1 MSAQP
6 AFSWRR
12 LGAILIERG
21 LISPEQLRLGFEEQA
36 LTGRRLGEIVVEE
49 GWLTSLDLA
58 VALAEQYRLPFVDLS
73 GTQIDYDVAT
83 SLPEHLAR
91 RYQALPLR
99 AVDEQTLFVV
109 VADPTDVHSIDGLQL
124 ALQRKVELGVA
135 DQRDLDFAIRNAYRG
150 EAEVEAED
158 AVIQQA
164 EERDEIWNS
173 ATSVPAV
180 KLVNNALG
188 RCIEEGASDIHF
200 EAEDDGIV
208 VRARVDGVLREVMT
222 IPKRLQNGV
231 ISRLKIM
238 GTLDIAER
246 RAPQDGRM
254 FVKVAGEP
262 VDLRIAVLPTTNGEQ
277 VVVRV
282 LHREARGR
290 GLADLGMDAATE
302 ATFVQAVS
310 QPHGAIIACGPTGS
324 GKTTTLYTALHLLNH
339 PGRALMTIEDPVE
352 YQLRGVAQIEVLPKG
367 GLTFARGLRTILRS
381 DPDVLLVGEVRD
393 EETARIAIQAAMTG
407 HLVLTSLHS
416 QNTASSIER
425 LKDMGVEPSLL
436 SAAINCIIAQRL
448 ARRLCLDCRQPYTP
462 SQEELEELEIDGG
475 PVPTLY
481 EPVGCARCSRTG
493 YKGRIALYEIMPMRG
508 QLRSLVRASADEIQA
523 AAVQGGMR
531 TLKQDGNRL
540 VIEGITSLGEIR
552 RITGDDLT

>member
-21 LISPEQLRLGFEEQA
+21 LITPEQLRLGFEEQA
-36 LTGRRLGEIVVEE
+36 LTGRRLGEIVVDE

-58 VALAEQYRLPFVDLS
+58 VALAEQYRLPFVDLT

-83 SLPEHLAR
+83 RLPEHLAK

-99 AVDEQTLFVV
+99 VVDEQTLFVV
-109 VADPTDVHSIDGLQL
+109 VSDPTDVHSIDGLQL
-124 ALQRKVELGVA
+124 ALQRRVELGVA

-150 EAEVEAED
+150 EVDAED
-158 AVIQQA
+158 AVVEQV
-164 EERDEIWNS
+164 EERDEIWHS

-200 EAEDDGIV
+200 EAEDDELV

-222 IPKRLQNGV
+222 IPKRLQAGV

-238 GTLDIAER
+238 GSLDIAER

-262 VDLRIAVLPTTNGEQ
+262 FDLRIAVLPTTNGEQ
-277 VVVRV
+277 VVVRI
-282 LHREARGR
+282 LHREASER
-290 GLADLGMDAATE
+290 GLADLGMDEATE
-302 ATFVQAVS
+302 AEFVRAVS

-324 GKTTTLYTALHLLNH
+324 GKTTTLYTALQLLNH
-339 PGRALMTIEDPVE
+339 PGRALTTIEDPVE

-381 DPDVLLVGEVRD
+381 DPDVLLVGEIRD

-416 QNTASSIER
+416 QDAASSIER

-436 SAAINCIIAQRL
+436 SAAINCVIAQRL

-462 SQEELEELEIDGG
+462 GDDELEELEIAGR

-481 EPVGCARCSRTG
+481 DAVGCARCARTG
-493 YKGRIALYEIMPMRG
+493 YKGRVALYEIMPVRG
-508 QLRSLVRASADEIQA
+508 HLRSLVRASADEIRA
-523 AAVQGGMR
+523 AAVEGGMK

-540 VIEGITSLGEIR
+540 VIAGITTLGEIR
-552 RITGDDLT
+552 RITGDRST

>member
-6 AFSWRR
+6 ALSWRR

-21 LISPEQLRLGFEEQA
+21 LVTPEQLRLGFEEQA

-58 VALAEQYRLPFVDLS
+58 VVLAEQYRLPFVDLS
-73 GTQIDYDVAT
+73 ATPIDYDVAT
-83 SLPEHLAR
+83 QLPEHLAN

-99 AVDEQTLFVV
+99 AVDEQTVFVV
-109 VADPTDVHSIDGLQL
+109 VADPTDVHAIEGVQL
-124 ALQRKVELGVA
+124 ALQRRVEIGVG

-150 EAEVEAED
+150 EVDAETAIVEQVE
-158 AVIQQA
+158 Q
-164 EERDEIWNS
+164 RDEIWHS

-200 EAEDDGIV
+200 EAEEDGIV

-222 IPKRLQNGV
+222 IPRRLQNGV

-282 LHREARGR
+282 LHREASGR
-290 GLADLGMDAATE
+290 GLADLGMNEATE
-302 ATFVQAVS
+302 AAFVQAVS

-352 YQLRGVAQIEVLPKG
+352 YQLRGVAQIEVQQKA

-381 DPDVLLVGEVRD
+381 DPDVLLVGEIRD

-416 QNTASSIER
+416 QNAASSIER

-462 SQEELEELEIDGG
+462 SQEELEELEIVGG

-481 EPVGCARCSRTG
+481 EPSGCARCSRTG
-493 YKGRIALYEIMPMRG
+493 YKGRVALYEIMPVRG
-508 QLRSLVRASADEIQA
+508 HLRSLVRASADEILA
-523 AAVQGGMR
+523 AAVQGGMK

-540 VIEGITSLGEIR
+540 VIEGVTSLGEIR
-552 RITGDDLT
+552 RITGDKLS

>member
-6 AFSWRR
+6 ALSWRR

-21 LISPEQLRLGFEEQA
+21 LVTPEQLRLGFEEQA
-36 LTGRRLGEIVVEE
+36 LTGRRLGEIVVDE
-49 GWLTSLDLA
+49 GWLTSTDLA
-58 VALAEQYRLPFVDLS
+58 IVLAEQYRLPFVDLT
-73 GTQIDYDVAT
+73 GTPIDLDVAT
-83 SLPEHLAR
+83 QLPEHLAH
-91 RYQALPLR
+91 RYKALPLR

-109 VADPTDVHSIDGLQL
+109 VADPTDVHAIEGVQL
-124 ALQRKVELGVA
+124 ALQRRVELGVG

-150 EAEVEAED
+150 EMEAET
-158 AVIQQA
+158 AIVEQVEQ
-164 EERDEIWNS
+164 RDEIWHS

-200 EAEDDGIV
+200 EAEEDGIV

-282 LHREARGR
+282 LHREASGR
-290 GLADLGMDAATE
+290 GLADLGMNEATE
-302 ATFVQAVS
+302 AAFVQAVS

-352 YQLRGVAQIEVLPKG
+352 YQLRGVAQIEVQQKA

-381 DPDVLLVGEVRD
+381 DPDVLLVGEIRD

-416 QNTASSIER
+416 QNAASSIER

-462 SQEELEELEIDGG
+462 SDEELEELEIVGG

-481 EPVGCARCSRTG
+481 EPAGCSRCSRTG
-493 YKGRIALYEIMPMRG
+493 YKGRVALYEIMPVRG
-508 QLRSLVRASADEIQA
+508 HLRSLVRASADEILA
-523 AAVQGGMR
+523 AAVQGGMK

-540 VIEGITSLGEIR
+540 VIEGVTSLGEIR
-552 RITGDDLT
+552 RITGDKLT

>member
-6 AFSWRR
+6 ALSWRR

-21 LISPEQLRLGFEEQA
+21 LVTPEQLRLGFEEQA
-36 LTGRRLGEIVVEE
+36 LTGRRLGEIVVDE
-49 GWLTSLDLA
+49 GWLTSTDLA
-58 VALAEQYRLPFVDLS
+58 IVLAEQYRLPFVDLT
-73 GTQIDYDVAT
+73 GTPIDLDVAT
-83 SLPEHLAR
+83 QLPEHLAH
-91 RYQALPLR
+91 RYKALPLR

-109 VADPTDVHSIDGLQL
+109 VADPTDVHAIEGVQL
-124 ALQRKVELGVA
+124 ALQRRVELGVG

-150 EAEVEAED
+150 EMEAET
-158 AVIQQA
+158 AIVQQV
-164 EERDEIWNS
+164 EQRDEIWHS

-200 EAEDDGIV
+200 EAEEDGIV

-282 LHREARGR
+282 LHREASGR
-290 GLADLGMDAATE
+290 GLADLGMNEATE
-302 ATFVQAVS
+302 AAFVQAVS

-352 YQLRGVAQIEVLPKG
+352 YQLRGVAQIEVQQKA

-381 DPDVLLVGEVRD
+381 DPDVLLVGEIRD

-416 QNTASSIER
+416 QNAASSIER

-462 SQEELEELEIDGG
+462 SDEELEELEIVGG

-481 EPVGCARCSRTG
+481 EPAGCARCSRTG
-493 YKGRIALYEIMPMRG
+493 YKGRVALYEIMPVRG
-508 QLRSLVRASADEIQA
+508 HLRSLVRASADEILA
-523 AAVQGGMR
+523 AAVQGGMK

-540 VIEGITSLGEIR
+540 VIEGVTSLGEIR
-552 RITGDDLT
+552 RITGDKLT

>member
-6 AFSWRR
+6 ALSWRR

-21 LISPEQLRLGFEEQA
+21 LVTPEQLRLGFEEQA

-58 VALAEQYRLPFVDLS
+58 VVLAEQYRLPFVDLS
-73 GTQIDYDVAT
+73 ATPIDYDVAT
-83 SLPEHLAR
+83 QLPEHLAN

-99 AVDEQTLFVV
+99 AVDEQTVFVV
-109 VADPTDVHSIDGLQL
+109 VADPTDVHAIEGVQL
-124 ALQRKVELGVA
+124 ALQRRVEIGVG

-150 EAEVEAED
+150 EVDAETAIVEQVE
-158 AVIQQA
+158 Q
-164 EERDEIWNS
+164 RDEIWHS

-200 EAEDDGIV
+200 EAEEDGIV

-222 IPKRLQNGV
+222 IPRRLQNGV

-282 LHREARGR
+282 LHREASGR
-290 GLADLGMDAATE
+290 GLADLGMNEATE
-302 ATFVQAVS
+302 AAFVQAVS

-352 YQLRGVAQIEVLPKG
+352 YQLRGVAQIEVQQKA

-381 DPDVLLVGEVRD
+381 DPDVLLVGEIRD

-416 QNTASSIER
+416 QNAASSIER

-462 SQEELEELEIDGG
+462 SQEELEELEIAGG

-481 EPVGCARCSRTG
+481 EPSGCARCSRTG
-493 YKGRIALYEIMPMRG
+493 YKGRVALYEIMPVRG
-508 QLRSLVRASADEIQA
+508 HLRSLVRASADEILA
-523 AAVQGGMR
+523 AAVQGGMK

-540 VIEGITSLGEIR
+540 VIEGVTSLGEIR
-552 RITGDDLT
+552 RITGDKLS

>member
-6 AFSWRR
+6 ALSWRR

-21 LISPEQLRLGFEEQA
+21 LVTPEQLRLGFEEQA
-36 LTGRRLGEIVVEE
+36 LTGRRLGEIVVDE
-49 GWLTSLDLA
+49 GWLTSTDLA
-58 VALAEQYRLPFVDLS
+58 VVLAEQYRLPFVDLTS
-73 GTQIDYDVAT
+73 TPIDLDVAT
-83 SLPEHLAR
+83 QLPEHLAH
-91 RYQALPLR
+91 RYKALPLR

-109 VADPTDVHSIDGLQL
+109 VADPTDVHAIEGVQL
-124 ALQRKVELGVA
+124 ALQRRVELGVG

-150 EAEVEAED
+150 EMEAET
-158 AVIQQA
+158 AIVQQV
-164 EERDEIWNS
+164 EQRDEIWHS

-200 EAEDDGIV
+200 EAEEDGIV

-282 LHREARGR
+282 LHREASGR
-290 GLADLGMDAATE
+290 GLADLGMNEATE
-302 ATFVQAVS
+302 AAFVQAVS

-352 YQLRGVAQIEVLPKG
+352 YQLRGVAQIEVQQKA

-381 DPDVLLVGEVRD
+381 DPDVLLVGEIRD

-416 QNTASSIER
+416 QNAASSIER

-462 SQEELEELEIDGG
+462 SDEELEELEIVGG

-481 EPVGCARCSRTG
+481 EPAGCSRCSRTG
-493 YKGRIALYEIMPMRG
+493 YKGRVALYEIMPVRG
-508 QLRSLVRASADEIQA
+508 HLRALVRASADEILA
-523 AAVQGGMR
+523 AAVQGGMK
-531 TLKQDGNRL
+531 TLKEDGNRL
-540 VIEGITSLGEIR
+540 VIEGVTSLGEIR
-552 RITGDDLT
+552 RITGDKLT